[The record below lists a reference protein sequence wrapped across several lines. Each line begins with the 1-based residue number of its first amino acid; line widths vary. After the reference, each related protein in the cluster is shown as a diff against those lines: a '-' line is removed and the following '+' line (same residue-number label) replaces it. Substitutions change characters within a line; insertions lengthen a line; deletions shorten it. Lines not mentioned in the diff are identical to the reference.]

1 MLNYVIRRLL
11 LVPLLLVGVTMLI
24 FAMLSVLSPV
34 ERAAIFIL
42 HNREDL
48 GDGADQVV
56 DREIALQRLAL
67 GHDLQGALALVAE
80 EFVGIRRKWLSFLP
94 KESLLLGSLTWA
106 VLRAVAP
113 VSFWALPQTLN
124 RLHIAWPKLQN
135 HFFRLR
141 PSS

>member
-1 MLNYVIRRLL
+1 M
-11 LVPLLLVGVTMLI
+11 
-24 FAMLSVLSPV
+24 
-34 ERAAIFIL
+34 AI
-42 HNREDL
+42 
-48 GDGADQVV
+48 
-56 DREIALQRLAL
+56 
-67 GHDLQGALALVAE
+67 AE